1 MESSKRI
8 KDLTKTIYDSRLRM
22 LTNHPFFGMLA
33 LNMKY
38 SLDTKI
44 RSFTTDGTYITFNPN
59 FLEQLNSE
67 EVDICVLHCIMHTIL
82 KHPFKENE
90 FPNKEIYN
98 LACDIVVNSNIL
110 YSLELIDKKELL
122 VLGQIL
128 PHKVNNK
135 EGYLYTTGEVYDY
148 LIKNLE
154 NKPNYSSK
162 PIMSIET
169 NYEGSL
175 YTKLESYIEY
185 DKNGTWAKR
194 TSTID
199 SFDKDAALLTL
210 DKIKQIK
217 GSNLFKIKNITNNYA
232 LPYPCYLDGYKIVKD
247 VEKENTHIFYFE
259 EFSNELYSK
268 LKTKKYSDKSI
279 ENFEKKYSIEA
290 KKYYLNVPLELRQY
304 LENLIKI
311 NNFNKNDEN
320 IILKVKNYIK
330 SSARYDYK
338 FVKCPKDKDFVI
350 NFLETK
356 IGICIHFATAAVMLY
371 RTLGIPSRYTVGY
384 LNETKKNKIN
394 NVYEEDCHA
403 YVEVYLDGIG
413 WVIVDPT
420 ASINNKDGDKQS
432 EGEDGG
438 SLDSHQKWKEDN
450 SLREREINN
459 KIMEADEL
467 AKNRLQGKV
476 PGFVSVT
483 IHELVNPK
491 IDWRVYL
498 NSFINEVI
506 VDYSFCPPDK
516 RFTDSDFLLPS
527 FSEPDE
533 EVKNILFMVDVSGSM
548 KTEEIVQCF
557 SEIQSAIVQFNGKIE
572 GYIGFFD
579 DDVKTVVKFDGDT
592 DVRTIKPYGRGGT
605 NFHSIFKYIQEKMVD
620 NLPASIIILTD
631 GEARFPDQSKSL
643 GIPVLWVINN
653 ETVTPPW
660 GNITRML

>member
-1 MESSKRI
+1 
-8 KDLTKTIYDSRLRM
+8 
-22 LTNHPFFGMLA
+22 
-33 LNMKY
+33 
-38 SLDTKI
+38 
-44 RSFTTDGTYITFNPN
+44 
-59 FLEQLNSE
+59 
-67 EVDICVLHCIMHTIL
+67 
-82 KHPFKENE
+82 
-90 FPNKEIYN
+90 
-98 LACDIVVNSNIL
+98 
-110 YSLELIDKKELL
+110 
-122 VLGQIL
+122 
-128 PHKVNNK
+128 
-135 EGYLYTTGEVYDY
+135 
-148 LIKNLE
+148 
-154 NKPNYSSK
+154 
-162 PIMSIET
+162 
-169 NYEGSL
+169 
-175 YTKLESYIEY
+175 
-185 DKNGTWAKR
+185 
-194 TSTID
+194 
-199 SFDKDAALLTL
+199 
-210 DKIKQIK
+210 
-217 GSNLFKIKNITNNYA
+217 
-232 LPYPCYLDGYKIVKD
+232 
-247 VEKENTHIFYFE
+247 
-259 EFSNELYSK
+259 
-268 LKTKKYSDKSI
+268 
-279 ENFEKKYSIEA
+279 
-290 KKYYLNVPLELRQY
+290 
-304 LENLIKI
+304 
-311 NNFNKNDEN
+311 
-320 IILKVKNYIK
+320 
-330 SSARYDYK
+330 
-338 FVKCPKDKDFVI
+338 
-350 NFLETK
+350 
-356 IGICIHFATAAVMLY
+356 MLY

-467 AKNRLQGKV
+467 AKNRSQGKV